1 MQSILQGLLLGIIM
15 VMPGMSGGTAFLIM
29 GIYEK
34 LIIDLGK
41 LNVRPYLPL
50 LGGIIVGMFA
60 GGTVFAL
67 IFQAH
72 RDVTAAFLLGCILAS
87 VRAVTDSAPK
97 INRKRLSFML
107 GGLLLGLAMAA
118 EPLAVVS
125 DGTFTPALLL
135 LVGGAFSTAA
145 MVIPGVPGSSVLI
158 VLGIYDSLLLYVK
171 EFAWLQLFYFGCG
184 AMLGLFLLV
193 KVLERLYENYR
204 DVLSYFFIGLIVGAA
219 RAVVPLSFNFA
230 VLLAFSIGFA
240 LVWWWSGKRTPT
252 KSPLEA
258 LP

>member
-1 MQSILQGLLLGIIM
+1 MLSILQGLLLGIIM

-41 LNVRPYLPL
+41 LNIRPYLPL

-60 GGTVFAL
+60 GGTLFAL
-67 IFQAH
+67 VFQAH
-72 RDVTAAFLLGCILAS
+72 RDVTAALLLGCILAS
-87 VRAVTDSAPK
+87 VRAVTATAPK
-97 INRKRLSFML
+97 INTMRVSFML
-107 GGLLLGLAMAA
+107 GGLVLGLAMAA

-125 DGTFTPALLL
+125 DGTLTPVLLL
-135 LVGGAFSTAA
+135 LVGGAFATAA

-171 EFAWLQLFYFGCG
+171 EFAWLQLFYFACG

-193 KVLERLYENYR
+193 KVLEHLYENYR
-204 DVLSYFFIGLIVGAA
+204 DVLSYFFTGLIVGAA
-219 RAVVPLSFNFA
+219 RAVIPLTFNFA

-240 LVWWWSGKRTPT
+240 LVWWWSGKRTP
-252 KSPLEA
+252 KEGLA
-258 LP
+258 KAVL